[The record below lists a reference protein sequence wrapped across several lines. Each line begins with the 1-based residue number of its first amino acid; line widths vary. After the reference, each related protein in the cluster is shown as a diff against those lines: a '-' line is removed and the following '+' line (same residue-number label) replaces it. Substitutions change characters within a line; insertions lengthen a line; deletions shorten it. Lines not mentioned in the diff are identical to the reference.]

1 MVTNILYY
9 NQEPGPV
16 KKNKSSRAEAGEE
29 LVRSISRIVDTKE
42 CSDEEEGEGSEDQ
55 NYQPNFSLVHSN
67 VLFISSLVS
76 TSLLIGMD
84 ILYSLRDKKKEPPI
98 RNLTYVVVLFCLIQ
112 ILIWIDLNKSR
123 RGPPSFIIVEQS
135 SMFREILLDLVDPI
149 ISLLMAPF
157 IKLAKSVHVKQSESP
172 GPATVTTETELT
184 EIVRFDSSS
193 LGSEAETTDLVITR
207 EICQTKAGRFLSQ

>member
-1 MVTNILYY
+1 M
-9 NQEPGPV
+9 
-16 KKNKSSRAEAGEE
+16 
-29 LVRSISRIVDTKE
+29 RSISRIVDTRD
-42 CSDEEEGEGSEDQ
+42 CSDEEEEDGSDDL
-55 NYQPNFSLVHSN
+55 NYQPSFSLVHSN

-84 ILYSLRDKKKEPPI
+84 ILYSLRDKKKEPLI

-123 RGPPSFIIVEQS
+123 RGPPSSITVEQS
-135 SMFREILLDLVDPI
+135 TMFREILLDLVDPI

-157 IKLAKSVHVKQSESP
+157 IKLFKSVNIKQSESP
-172 GPATVTTETELT
+172 ENVTTETELT

-207 EICQTKAGRFLSQ
+207 EIGRTEAGTFLSQ